1 MDTDI
6 RDELILD
13 GIPLQRFL
21 TYRIVRLHSKLNA
34 QALRLLRREG
44 GLTITQWRV
53 LSLTGSLGG
62 ETTFTEIVSGSQMDK
77 GQLSRGIKDLLKQ
90 GLIAARSNDKDQ
102 RQQHLMLTPR
112 GKEIYARMLPK
123 MRQRH
128 QHLLAGLSETE
139 RSMIYEIFDKLEVAA
154 DEDPFA

>member
-1 MDTDI
+1 MNTEI
-6 RDELILD
+6 QDELILD

-21 TYRIVRLHSKLNA
+21 TYRIVRLNSKLNA
-34 QALRLLRREG
+34 QALRMLRRESD
-44 GLTITQWRV
+44 LTITQWRV

-77 GQLSRGIKDLLKQ
+77 GQLSRGIKDLLEQ
-90 GLIAARSNDKDQ
+90 GLIAARSSDKDQ

-112 GKEIYARMLPK
+112 GRGIYERTLPK

-128 QHLLAGLSETE
+128 QHLLASLSDTE
-139 RSMIYEIFDKLEVAA
+139 RSMIYAIFDKLEVAA
-154 DEDPFA
+154 DEDPSA